1 MLGSDPDQVT
11 SRLEGDLLRPC
22 ECQVWV
28 CRVEHPYQTLD
39 ELRCRALQPQIGRH
53 VPDGHGGV
61 RSLSAG
67 RLPTHESAVA
77 MSVHKSQGSEF
88 DEVDLVLGDR
98 SSPIMTRELFY
109 TGVTRARTAIRVF
122 ASVEAIR
129 AMMSRRIVRESG
141 LPDRL
146 WSD

>member
-1 MLGSDPDQVT
+1 MLRQS
-11 SRLEGDLLRPC
+11 E
-22 ECQVWV
+22 
-28 CRVEHPYQTLD
+28 D
-39 ELRCRALQPQIGRH
+39 ELDQMGSHPFGLSQSEVDHSIEQARREAAVQPTE
-53 VPDGHGGV
+53 D
-61 RSLSAG
+61 
-67 RLPTHESAVA
+67 ESAVA

-129 AMMSRRIVRESG
+129 TMMSRRIVRESG